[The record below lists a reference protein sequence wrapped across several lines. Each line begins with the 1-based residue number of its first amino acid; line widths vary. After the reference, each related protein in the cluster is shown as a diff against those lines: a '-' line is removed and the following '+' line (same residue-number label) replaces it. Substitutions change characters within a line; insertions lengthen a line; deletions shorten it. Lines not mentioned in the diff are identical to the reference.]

1 MRGIDNKGHAA
12 NFVETEQL
20 AFHKGKLASF
30 VQVCSSIIPVL

>member
-30 VQVCSSIIPVL
+30 VQVCRV